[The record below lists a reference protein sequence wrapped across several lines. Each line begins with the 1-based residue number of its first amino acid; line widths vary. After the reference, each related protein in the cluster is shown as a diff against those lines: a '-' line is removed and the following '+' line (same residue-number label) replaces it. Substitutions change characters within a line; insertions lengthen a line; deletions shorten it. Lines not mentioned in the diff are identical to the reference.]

1 LPQKKGGLPMA
12 KLKGIYKRGG
22 IYWIRYAGPDGR
34 IRFESAKTTSQKEAE
49 CLLTCR
55 KKEVQEGNLP
65 EIKKIAKN
73 ITFRELAVEYLEWV
87 KRQRAF
93 VSKKCRVLQLVG
105 FFGNHPLNSF
115 STQLVE
121 KYQSGRLVK
130 NKPASVNK
138 TIAIFKHM
146 LAKAVEW
153 EMMSEEILKK
163 VRKVK
168 QIPENN
174 KRLRF
179 LASEECQALIKA
191 CDPHIRPIVVTAL
204 NTGMRRGE
212 ILNLKWDQ
220 IDLKHG
226 FILLEVTKN
235 GERREIPINETL
247 RRTLETLP
255 RHIKGPYVFW
265 HGEEGKP
272 YGELKKSFK
281 SALKRAGIRDFTF
294 HDLRHCFASH
304 LVMAGCDLKT
314 VQELLGHKTLTMTLR
329 YAHLAPGHKVKAVG
343 ILDEVLSEKINY
355 TKTIQFAKN
364 KGSAK
369 LLTPCNH

>member
-1 LPQKKGGLPMA
+1 MG

-22 IYWIRYAGPDGR
+22 VYWIRYAGLDGR
-34 IRFESAKTTSQKEAE
+34 MRFESARTTSQKEAE
-49 CLLTCR
+49 YLLACR
-55 KKEVQEGNLP
+55 RKEVQEGNLP
-65 EIKKIAKN
+65 EVKKIAKN
-73 ITFRELAVEYLEWV
+73 ITLRKLAEEYLEWV

-105 FFGNHPLNSF
+105 VFGNHPLNSF

-121 KYQSGRLVK
+121 KYQSERLVK

-138 TIAIFKHM
+138 TIAILKHM

-153 EMMSEEILKK
+153 EMISEEILKK

-179 LASEECQALIKA
+179 LSSEECQALIKA
-191 CDPHIRPIVVTAL
+191 CDPHLRPIVVTAL

-281 SALKRAGIRDFTF
+281 SALKRTGIRDFTF

-343 ILDEVLSEKINY
+343 ILDEALSEKINY

-369 LLTPCNH
+369 LLTPCNL